1 MADFHTTDPQKDF
14 LRQEY
19 IGRINKVIDY
29 IDSNLDKELKLE
41 TLADVANF
49 SRYHFHRIFSSM
61 VGEPLGRFIN
71 RIRCE
76 RAAIALIGDRKKSV
90 TEIAFDF
97 GFSSSATF
105 ARAFKEEFQM
115 SASDWRNLSSEQLY
129 KISKNRKMKS
139 KDGEVQDEQGNY
151 IAYINFRNNN
161 RRIAMLKNKAIVEVK
176 ELEELNVAYVRHI
189 GPYKG
194 DGALF
199 ERLFTKLM
207 TWAGPRGLINFP
219 ESKMISVYHDDPE
232 ITEESK
238 QRTSIC
244 LSVPEGTKVDGE
256 VGNMKVPGG
265 KFAVGH
271 FELSTDE
278 YEEAW
283 KHMVVDWLP
292 ESGYQFDD
300 RLCYEL
306 YLNDPKQHPEGK
318 CITDICIPIRP
329 L

>member
-1 MADFHTTDPQKDF
+1 MADFRTDDKQKQF
-14 LRQEY
+14 LRKEY
-19 IGRINKVIDY
+19 IGRINRVIDY
-29 IDSNLDKELKLE
+29 IDNNLDEELKLE
-41 TLADVANF
+41 KLADIANF

-61 VGEPLGRFIN
+61 VGEPMGRFIS

-76 RAAIALIGDRKKSV
+76 RAAMALITDRKKSV

-105 ARAFKEEFQM
+105 ARAFKDFFEM
-115 SASDWRNLSSEQLY
+115 SASEWRNLSIEE
-129 KISKNRKMKS
+129 ISKIRKMKS
-139 KDGEVQDEQGNY
+139 KDGEAEDNEKKY
-151 IAYINFRNNN
+151 IAYVNFRNNN
-161 RRIAMLKNKAIVEVK
+161 RKIAMLKNKAIVEVK
-176 ELEELNVAYVRHI
+176 NLEELNVAYVRHI

-194 DGALF
+194 DGKLF
-199 ERLFTKLM
+199 ENLFNKLL

-219 ESKMISVYHDDPE
+219 ESKLISVYHDDPE
-232 ITEESK
+232 ITEDSK
-238 QRTSIC
+238 LRTSIC
-244 LSVPEGTKVDGE
+244 LSVPEGTAVDGE

-300 RLCYEL
+300 RVCYEL
-306 YLNDPKQHPEGK
+306 YLNDPKTHPEGK